1 MGDLDHRALLTE
13 GHLRLRTADADRLA
27 EAIARHVGVEAV
39 EPVLAVAHR
48 LAGCALAG
56 QNPDDAVLRYGRG
69 RLAGGR
75 DEGRC
80 QDRADPAEVTTGCR
94 ARWR

>member
-13 GHLRLRTADADRLA
+13 RHLRLRTADADRLA

-48 LAGCALAG
+48 LAGGALAG
-56 QNPDDAVLRYGRG
+56 QHPDDAALRHGRG
-69 RLAGGR
+69 RLAGG
-75 DEGRC
+75 C
-80 QDRADPAEVTTGCR
+80 
-94 ARWR
+94 